1 MAERTVTW
9 KECDHL
15 QCRNK
20 KGVQKVDIAIITADG
35 GDAVIDREGELCPA
49 HVGMAKKFI
58 EGLFNNKKSYP
69 E

>member
-20 KGVQKVDIAIITADG
+20 KGVKKYTMAIIVADG
-35 GDAVIDREGELCPA
+35 GDVIIDREGELCPGHA
-49 HVGMAKKFI
+49 GMALKFI
-58 EGLFNNKKSYP
+58 EALFNNIKAYP
-69 E
+69 